1 MKKIFT
7 VIAALFLF
15 AGGYAQVPVH
25 GQNISAVEARD
36 LALSMT
42 GGGAISSLEL
52 VSEDSIGPVYRI
64 VVINNNVMY
73 EISVSAR
80 TGDIFRLTSSG
91 QVPAAPQT
99 AAPSAAPTQQGG
111 IVIGTVRPRRAARFG
126 GPANPPI
133 SAQRAVE
140 IARDHLVAIGVTHAR
155 FDYVYMDRERGL
167 WVWSVEFDGRGRD
180 YEFYIDVNTGAIVQ
194 FEIGN

>member
-1 MKKIFT
+1 MKKTFSL
-7 VIAALFLF
+7 VAALFLF
-15 AGGYAQVPVH
+15 AGAYAQVPVY
-25 GQNISAVEARD
+25 GQNISAIEARD
-36 LALSMT
+36 IALSMT
-42 GGGAISSLEL
+42 EGGAISSLEL
-52 VSEDSIGPVYRI
+52 VSEDSVGPVYRI
-64 VVINNNVMY
+64 VIINNNVRY
-73 EISVSAR
+73 EVFVNAR
-80 TGDIFRLTSSG
+80 TGDIFRLTGSA

-99 AAPSAAPTQQGG
+99 AAPPLAAGQQGG
-111 IVIGTVRPRRAARFG
+111 IVIGTVTPRRPARFG

-140 IARDHLVAIGVTHAR
+140 IARDHLVSIGVTHAR

-194 FEIGN
+194 FGIGN

>member
-7 VIAALFLF
+7 LTAALFLI
-15 AGGYAQVPVH
+15 AAVYAQVPAY
-25 GQNISAVEARD
+25 GQNISAIEARD
-36 LALSMT
+36 IALSMT
-42 GGGAISSLEL
+42 EGGTISSLEL
-52 VSEDSIGPVYRI
+52 VNEDSVGPVYRI

-73 EISVSAR
+73 EVSVNAR
-80 TGDIFRLTSSG
+80 TGDIFRLTSSSG
-91 QVPAAPQT
+91 QVPPPQT
-99 AAPSAAPTQQGG
+99 AAPAAAAQQQSG
-111 IVIGTVRPRRAARFG
+111 IVIGTVRPRLPARFG
-126 GPANPPI
+126 GPANPPV

-140 IARDHLVAIGVTHAR
+140 IARDHLVSIGVTHAR